1 MFPILERSQGWQLS
15 RREQEASQVHRTIKL
30 IHSPTNSSPRTP
42 KLIKLLSGHYV
53 FVSIAIETLGAWGPS
68 ALDVTTEIDGRI
80 AKLSA
85 WVHPIH
91 GISVAEAEHCYSNGT
106 MAAG

>member
-1 MFPILERSQGWQLS
+1 M
-15 RREQEASQVHRTIKL
+15 
-30 IHSPTNSSPRTP
+30 
-42 KLIKLLSGHYV
+42 
-53 FVSIAIETLGAWGPS
+53 SIAIETLGAWGPS